1 MQRRNLLLMLALLP
15 AGALAHHGWSHYDQ
29 NNVITLTG
37 TIQSVG
43 YEHPHGHVELQADG
57 KLWQVILAPPSRMQ
71 RRGLAREALVPGI
84 TATVVGYRH
93 RDHADELRAE
103 TITIDG
109 KTAELR

>member
-1 MQRRNLLLMLALLP
+1 MPRRSLLLMLALLP

-29 NNVITLTG
+29 DNAITLTG
-37 TIQSVG
+37 TIQRAG
-43 YEHPHGHVELQADG
+43 YEHPHGHVDLQADG